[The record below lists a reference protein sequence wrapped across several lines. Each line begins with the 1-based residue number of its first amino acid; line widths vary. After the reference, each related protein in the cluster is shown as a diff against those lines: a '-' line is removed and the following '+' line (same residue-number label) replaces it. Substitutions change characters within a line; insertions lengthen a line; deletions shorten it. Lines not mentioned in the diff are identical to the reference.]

1 MSEDQYEAFMKLSE
15 RDQMEGHVREGRWRP
30 AEAEANMA
38 QLKAQFLRQGLSTP
52 NHFFHAI
59 VDEDSGAYVG
69 GLWFVLAEEGSAR
82 QFFVMDI
89 QIDEAHRR
97 RGYGTQAF
105 LAMEEKAREMDV
117 DTITLHV
124 FKDNDPARA
133 MYEKLGYA
141 GAGGE
146 MAKAVPRSV

>member
-1 MSEDQYEAFMKLSE
+1 MTEDQYEAFMQLSE
-15 RDQMEGHVREGRWRP
+15 RDQMEGHIREGRWLP
-30 AEAEANMA
+30 EEAEANMA
-38 QLKAQFLRQGLSTP
+38 QLKAQFLPQGLATP
-52 NHFFHAI
+52 NHFFYAI
-59 VDEDSGAYVG
+59 VDGDSGEHVG
-69 GLWFVLAEEGSAR
+69 GLWVALAAEGEAR
-82 QFFVMDI
+82 QLFVMDI

-117 DTITLHV
+117 DIIALHV
-124 FKDNDPARA
+124 FKDNRPARA

-146 MAKAVPRSV
+146 MFKAVPRSV